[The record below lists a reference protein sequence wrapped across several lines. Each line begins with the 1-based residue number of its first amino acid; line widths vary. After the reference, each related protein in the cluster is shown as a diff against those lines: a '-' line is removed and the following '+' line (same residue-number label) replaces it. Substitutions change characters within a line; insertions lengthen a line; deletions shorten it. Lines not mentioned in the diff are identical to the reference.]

1 MNIRGQV
8 KSLPQLEVFLAAA
21 DAMSFSTAARGMGL
35 TPAGVSRAIGKL
47 EENLGVAL
55 FARTTR
61 SVRLTEEGQLLY
73 ERAAETM
80 GSLREVEDILQ
91 GRQSEPKGALRISV
105 PSTYGHF
112 RLIRALPAFAKKH
125 PGLALQVSIANRNI
139 NLIDDGFDA
148 AVRLGELSD
157 SRMISRRLED
167 AAVGLYAA
175 PSYLKSRSTPK
186 TIADLKSHACIPFVL
201 PSTGKPIPWLY
212 RHKGIDG
219 EWVPKGQTQF
229 EDDVLGCLNYAI
241 GGGGICQM
249 LSFTAEEAVA
259 RGELVPVLEKFS
271 GRTRPFSLIYRKNTR
286 LSAKINALS
295 AFLTGLKG
303 V

>member
-1 MNIRGQV
+1 MSSRSPI
-8 KSLPQLEVFLAAA
+8 KSLPQLDAFLAAA
-21 DAMSFSTAARGMGL
+21 DALSFSVAARELGL
-35 TPAGVSRAIGKL
+35 TPAGVSRAIAKL
-47 EENLGVAL
+47 EENLGVPL

-73 ERAAETM
+73 ERAADTM
-80 GSLREVEDILQ
+80 AGLREVEDILQ
-91 GRQSEPKGALRISV
+91 GRQSEPKGTLRLSV
-105 PSTYGHF
+105 PTTYGHF
-112 RLIRALPAFAKKH
+112 RLIKALPAFAQKY
-125 PGLALQVSIANRNI
+125 PALTLQVSVSNRNI

-157 SRMISRRLED
+157 SRMISRKLED
-167 AAVGLYAA
+167 APVGFYAA
-175 PSYLKSRSTPK
+175 PAYLKARGTPK

-201 PSTGKPIPWLY
+201 PSTGKPIPWLF
-212 RHKGIDG
+212 RAKRIHG
-219 EWVPKGQTQF
+219 EVSPKGQTQF

-249 LSFTAEEAVA
+249 LCFTADEAVL
-259 RGELVPVLEKFS
+259 RGELVPVLEKFG

-295 AFLTGLKG
+295 AFLSSL
-303 V
+303 

>member
-1 MNIRGQV
+1 MNTRSPI
-8 KSLPQLEVFLAAA
+8 KSLPQLEIFLAAA
-21 DAMSFSTAARGMGL
+21 DAMSFSVAARGLGL

-47 EENLGVAL
+47 EENLGVGL

-73 ERAAETM
+73 ERSSETM
-80 GSLREVEDILQ
+80 NALREVEDVLQ
-91 GRQSEPKGALRISV
+91 GRQSEPRGALHISV

-112 RLIRALPAFAKKH
+112 RLIRALPGFARKY
-125 PGLALQVSIANRNI
+125 PALTLHVSIANRNI

-148 AVRLGELSD
+148 AVRLGELAD
-157 SRMISRRLED
+157 SRMISKKLED
-167 AAVGLYAA
+167 ARVGFYASPA
-175 PSYLKSRSTPK
+175 YLKARGHPRS
-186 TIADLKSHACIPFVL
+186 IADLKSHACIPFVL
-201 PSTGKPIPWLY
+201 PSTGKPIPWLH
-212 RHKGIDG
+212 RIKGIDG
-219 EWVPKGQTQF
+219 EWLPKGQVQF
-229 EDDVLGCLNYAI
+229 EDDVLGCLTYAI

-259 RGELVPVLEKFS
+259 RGELVSILEKFS
-271 GRTRPFSLIYRKNTR
+271 GRTRPFSLIYRRNTR

-295 AFLTGLKG
+295 AFLAELKG